1 MLCIESIKQLFL
13 HYIQSNQKYMTQNSA
28 TKTCEKVPNNYTLCI
43 KGDCPKSATCLRHVA
58 VAMMPAEVQKW
69 SIISPAYLAQI
80 EGECPLYRSAEK
92 VQYARG
98 FVRMMSAFT
107 VKQAHALKDSII
119 ATFGMAMYYRMRRGE
134 RLITPTE
141 QEAIYQ
147 MLEQQG
153 ITTRPEFDAYI
164 EDYLW

>member
-1 MLCIESIKQLFL
+1 
-13 HYIQSNQKYMTQNSA
+13 MTQESS
-28 TKTCEKVPNNYTLCI
+28 TKTSEKVPNNYTLCI
-43 KGDCPKSATCLRHVA
+43 KGDCPKAANCLRHVA
-58 VAMMPAEVQKW
+58 MAMMPAEVERWQ
-69 SIISPAYLAQI
+69 IVSPAYLAQM
-80 EGECPLYRSAEK
+80 EGECPHYRSAEK
-92 VQYARG
+92 VKYARG
-98 FVRMMSAFT
+98 FVRMMSALT
-107 VKQAHALKDSII
+107 VKQAHVVKDSIV
-119 ATFGMAMYYRMRRGE
+119 ATFGMNMYYRMRRGE